1 MPLASWVMSDED
13 RISATSSGTSAV
25 HASLSVGHRDY
36 YSTHV
41 LFAAHLAAWEA
52 EVREKH
58 LAESEPRFDP
68 RHRGAVIAAVVMVAA
83 FLEAAINEVLQDA
96 ADDHIT
102 PKIANVA
109 AETRGLW
116 SAYWMGLDGGRR
128 GDVLEKYQATLRL
141 AGCDHFDEG
150 ADPYQSVRLLLRA
163 RNLLLHF
170 KPETRWSDGPQ
181 NRLVNG
187 LRSRVPRNPQVA
199 GDEAPTTIEGLLSAG
214 CARWAVEAADAFT
227 QAFAERTGTQLN
239 YQAVLPTFLAG
250 EPDLPQL

>member
-1 MPLASWVMSDED
+1 MPLASWVMPDED

-36 YSTHV
+36 YSTHL

-68 RHRGAVIAAVVMVAA
+68 RHRGAVITAVVMVAA

-102 PKIANVA
+102 PKIANIA

-150 ADPYQSVRLLLRA
+150 AEPYQRDRKSTRL
-163 RNLLLHF
+163 NSSH
-170 KPETRWSDGPQ
+170 TDI
-181 NRLVNG
+181 
-187 LRSRVPRNPQVA
+187 SRMPS
-199 GDEAPTTIEGLLSAG
+199 SA
-214 CARWAVEAADAFT
+214 
-227 QAFAERTGTQLN
+227 
-239 YQAVLPTFLAG
+239 
-250 EPDLPQL
+250 